1 MYTYRVQLKK
11 INYYQVDIVSD
22 NPLTVAEIH
31 AIAIRQANR
40 EFEDS
45 DETEVDQ
52 IELVNSLDEPPSSRE
67 AL

>member
-11 INYYQVDIVSD
+11 INHCQVDVVSD

-31 AIAIRQANR
+31 QIAIRQANR

-52 IELVNSLDEPPSSRE
+52 IELVNSLDEPPSSGE

>member
-52 IELVNSLDEPPSSRE
+52 IELVNSLDEPPSSGE